1 MNFIENTFALTTNL
15 LKKDLRKIR
24 AKEPIDGY
32 LNVMYNGKESALDLK
47 VEYQE
52 DQACLIVIFG
62 PEPQRILLAEE
73 ILTFGTRTYLTCQC
87 GCRTTALYLVDGTF
101 ACRKCKKLKY
111 ASNAINTNSVHGKFI
126 YQQTKILRIISMR
139 EKMSCIF
146 YRSRY
151 TKRFLKWLGQCGRV
165 GLFDEVIRAFEL
177 EEVVKAMNSKF
188 RRSQ

>member
-1 MNFIENTFALTTNL
+1 MNFIENTFALTTKL

-32 LNVMYNGKESALDLK
+32 LNVMYNGKESALDLQ

-52 DQACLIVIFG
+52 DKTYLIVIFG

-73 ILTFGTRTYLTCQC
+73 VLTFGTRTYLTCQC

-111 ASNAINTNSVHGKFI
+111 ASNAINRGSKHGKFI

-139 EKMSCIF
+139 EKMSRIF
-146 YRSRY
+146 YKSHY
-151 TKRFLKWLGQCGRV
+151 TKRFLKWLGQCGRA

-177 EEVVKAMNSKF
+177 EEDIKAMNSKF
-188 RRSQ
+188 RQSQ